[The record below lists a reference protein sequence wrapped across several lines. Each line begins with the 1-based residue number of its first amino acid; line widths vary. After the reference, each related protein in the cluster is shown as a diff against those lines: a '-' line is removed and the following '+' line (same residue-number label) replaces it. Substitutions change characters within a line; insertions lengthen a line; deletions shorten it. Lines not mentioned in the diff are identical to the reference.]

1 MAGSLD
7 DSEDSNRPA
16 QFHGHFPKYTM
27 SLAGSSY
34 IAKIGSKSGGYEG
47 IALTEKVCNDIGKIL
62 DIPIAPNFHLIWF
75 KDRPC
80 FLVKNFIEG
89 NHNDLVHLAS
99 LWPRLKNGNLEPY
112 YLETLIPLIKSTAG
126 YSASKTVI
134 FTIIFDYLIGNG
146 DRHRQN
152 IGFIRSAKGMV
163 LAPIYDS
170 VSDLGLEQEEFLD
183 PADKMHPTMRVTYK
197 KQTNADIDGYF
208 EVMSQLGFKKEV
220 GIFASR
226 IKSKQRQIQEL
237 IGVSFVTKNLK
248 SCLYELVERR
258 SSEIDV
264 AWSQIQ

>member
-27 SLAGSSY
+27 SLAGFSY

-47 IALTEKVCNDIGKIL
+47 IALTEKVCNDIGRIL
-62 DIPIAPNFHLIWF
+62 GIPIAPNFHLIWF

-80 FLVKNFIEG
+80 FLVKNFMEG

-99 LWPRLKNGNLEPY
+99 LWPKLKNGELEPY
-112 YLETLIPLIKSTAG
+112 YLETLIPLIKKAVS
-126 YSASKTVI
+126 YNASRIVI
-134 FTIIFDYLIGNG
+134 FTLIFDYLIGNG

-183 PADKMHPTMRVTYK
+183 PADKMHPSMRVTYK
-197 KQTNADIDGYF
+197 MQTNADIDGYF
-208 EVMSQLGFKKEV
+208 EIIAQLGFKKEI
-220 GIFASR
+220 GIFVSKIR
-226 IKSKQRQIQEL
+226 SKQREILEQIRL
-237 IGVSFVTKNLK
+237 SFLTKNLK
-248 SCLYELVERR
+248 ACLYELVERR
-258 SSEIDV
+258 SSEMEA
-264 AWSQIQ
+264 AWSKIQ